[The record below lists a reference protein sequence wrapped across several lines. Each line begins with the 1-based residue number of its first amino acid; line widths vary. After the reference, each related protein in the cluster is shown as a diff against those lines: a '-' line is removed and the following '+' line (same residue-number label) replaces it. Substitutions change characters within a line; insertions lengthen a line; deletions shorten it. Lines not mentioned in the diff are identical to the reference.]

1 MIIYIT
7 PIEVSIRISMA
18 PPLLYE
24 SGSKKPK
31 YISLPLDGSQISED
45 LTMKSLRIMS
55 GAVGLQIFARISAWA
70 GGESVSEIVVVAD
83 TRILSNP
90 VMRYIADTYNTNL
103 WLFAVWS
110 VVLTALF
117 GALLG
122 LLMDWF
128 MNKTGLDLNSRKII
142 EH

>member
-1 MIIYIT
+1 
-7 PIEVSIRISMA
+7 
-18 PPLLYE
+18 
-24 SGSKKPK
+24 
-31 YISLPLDGSQISED
+31 
-45 LTMKSLRIMS
+45 MKSLRIMS

-70 GGESVSEIVVVAD
+70 GGEGVSEIVVVAD

>member
-1 MIIYIT
+1 
-7 PIEVSIRISMA
+7 
-18 PPLLYE
+18 
-24 SGSKKPK
+24 
-31 YISLPLDGSQISED
+31 
-45 LTMKSLRIMS
+45 MKSLNLTI
-55 GAVGLQIFARISAWA
+55 GVIALQTFACISAWA
-70 GGESVSEIVVVAD
+70 GGEKASEIVVVAD
-83 TRILSNP
+83 TRVLSNP
-90 VMRYIADTYNTNL
+90 LMRYIADTYNTNL

-122 LLMDWF
+122 LLMDWL

>member
-1 MIIYIT
+1 
-7 PIEVSIRISMA
+7 
-18 PPLLYE
+18 
-24 SGSKKPK
+24 
-31 YISLPLDGSQISED
+31 
-45 LTMKSLRIMS
+45 MKSLKMIT
-55 GAVGLQIFARISAWA
+55 GAVGAQVFASLPAWA
-70 GGESVSEIVVVAD
+70 SGEKLSEIVVVAD
-83 TRILSNP
+83 TRVLNNP
-90 VMRYIADTYNTNL
+90 VFRYIADTYNTNL

-122 LLMDWF
+122 FLMDWL